1 MSLVIEALKKIH
13 RRKPEFATPKMPAR
27 VEKLKNR
34 AAQETKKLLDSI
46 LPNLAT
52 APNQRM
58 DTDVLDESVLA
69 VQVHKHITLTKV
81 DYDNLLHRQDYS
93 GKSGKRDGKNLVA
106 ADFQKSL
113 ETLLANPEYSNDWQN
128 RTTAT
133 RDYLNHADQAAV
145 KIIDLWQKVKGGQM
159 EPWQAHWESRATVAN
174 HLYQMQLIRT
184 GQ

>member
-13 RRKPEFATPKMPAR
+13 RRKPESATPKMLAR

-34 AAQETKKLLDSI
+34 AARETKELLDYI
-46 LPNLAT
+46 LPKLAI

-93 GKSGKRDGKNLVA
+93 GKKDGKNLVV

-128 RTTAT
+128 RATAT